1 LISVKFFSALAASL
15 GDDAR
20 GDWAT
25 YLKCRFFVDL
35 KTGTYIRTIKNDDQE
50 LAGDGAVR

>member
-1 LISVKFFSALAASL
+1 VKFFSALAASL